1 MNSSN
6 RPTPYPLFYLLGAIS
21 SLSPFGVVVI
31 VPIIPMIGLLFDQG
45 PGNLQYLASAY
56 LLGLAL
62 GQPCAGV
69 LSDKFGRRPLLLA
82 GFLIF
87 ILSSIG
93 LAFSTNFG
101 LMVMLRFIQAVG
113 ASVGSVIARAIA
125 RDLFDQDEAIHAFSF
140 MSAAMGIAPI
150 IAPIIGG
157 AVAHLYGHQSVYLVT
172 AIVGGLVLHR
182 AWMHV
187 PETRP
192 NIRQD
197 VQQEVDGIGIRTL
210 LSSPRFL
217 GYTGIFGF
225 TQGTFFSFLGIGAA
239 IFSDY
244 FSIGALG
251 FGMIWGSLAIFY
263 VLGSTRVNPL
273 AEQFG
278 RQKLT
283 KFCVFASIGVAW
295 SGVLSLQ
302 LFDVNLF
309 TVLIPLAGLM
319 FFSGMLIPIAMFGA
333 VEPFPQISGTASGI
347 SSSCGLVAGGI
358 FSIVSGSV
366 YTNGYQYVALLSAAA
381 TIFTGLSWLLVQ
393 YGSKE
398 ILIDEAEQDAFIGGD

>member
-6 RPTPYPLFYLLGAIS
+6 RPKSNPLFYLLGAIS
-21 SLSPFGVVVI
+21 SLSPFGIVVI

-45 PGNLQYLASAY
+45 TGNLQYLASAY
-56 LLGLAL
+56 LMGLAL
-62 GQPCAGV
+62 GQPCAGF

-93 LAFSTNFG
+93 LAFSPNFG
-101 LMVMLRFIQAVG
+101 LMVILRFIQAVG

-157 AVAHLYGHQSVYLVT
+157 IVAQLYGHRGVYLVT

-182 AWMHV
+182 AWVHV

-192 NIRQD
+192 GIKHDVRERPDNIN
-197 VQQEVDGIGIRTL
+197 IRTL

-225 TQGTFFSFLGIGAA
+225 TQGTFFSFLGIGAS
-239 IFSDY
+239 IFFDY
-244 FSIGALG
+244 FSIGAFG
-251 FGMIWGSLAIFY
+251 FGKIWGSLAIFY
-263 VLGSTRVNPL
+263 VLGSSCVNPL
-273 AEQFG
+273 AKQFG
-278 RQKLT
+278 RQTLT
-283 KFCVFASIGVAW
+283 TFCVFASLGIAW

-302 LFDVNLF
+302 LLEVNLF

-333 VEPFPQISGTASGI
+333 VEPFPRISGTASGI

-358 FSIVSGSV
+358 FSILSGSI

-381 TIFTGLSWLLVQ
+381 TIFTALSWLMVQ
-393 YGSKE
+393 YESKE
-398 ILIDEAEQDAFIGGD
+398 KVTDEAMRDT

>member
-1 MNSSN
+1 MSDKHLENADRPRSN
-6 RPTPYPLFYLLGAIS
+6 PLFYLLGAIS

-31 VPIIPMIGLLFDQG
+31 VPIIPLIGLAFDQG
-45 PGNLQYLASAY
+45 TENLQYLASAY

-62 GQPCAGV
+62 GQPCAGI

-93 LAFSTNFG
+93 LAFSPNFS
-101 LMVMLRFIQAVG
+101 LMIILRFIQAVG

-125 RDLFDQDEAIHAFSF
+125 RDLFEQEEAIQAFSF

-150 IAPIIGG
+150 IAPVIGG
-157 AVAHLYGHQSVYLVT
+157 AVAHFYGHQGVYLVT
-172 AIVGGLVLHR
+172 AIVGAIVLHR
-182 AWMHV
+182 AWRHV

-192 NIRQD
+192 IIEKDALEQLDKTR
-197 VQQEVDGIGIRTL
+197 IWTL

-244 FSIGALG
+244 FGIGAFG

-263 VLGSTRVNPL
+263 VLGSTRVNLL
-273 AEQFG
+273 AKKFG
-278 RQKLT
+278 RQKVT
-283 KFCVFASIGVAW
+283 RFCVLASLGIAW
-295 SGVLSLQ
+295 SGFLSLKI
-302 LFDVNLF
+302 FDVNLL
-309 TVLIPLAGLM
+309 TVLLPLAGLM
-319 FFSGMLIPIAMFGA
+319 FFSGMLIPMAMFGA
-333 VEPFPQISGTASGI
+333 VDLFPEISGTASGI
-347 SSSCGLVAGGI
+347 SSSCGLVAGGV
-358 FSIVSGSV
+358 FSIISGNI

-381 TIFTGLSWLLVQ
+381 TVFTTLSWLMVQ
-393 YGSKE
+393 YGSKKN
-398 ILIDEAEQDAFIGGD
+398 